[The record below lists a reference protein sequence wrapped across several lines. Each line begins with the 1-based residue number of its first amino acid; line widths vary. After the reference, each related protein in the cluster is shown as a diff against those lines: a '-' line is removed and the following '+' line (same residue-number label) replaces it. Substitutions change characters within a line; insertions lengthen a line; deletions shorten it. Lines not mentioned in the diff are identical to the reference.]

1 MRYRQAL
8 LPTLKE
14 APSDATLTSHILLTR
29 AGFTRQMGA
38 GLYSFLP
45 MGLKVLRK
53 IEAIIREEMD
63 RAGGQELLLPALVPA
78 DYFKE
83 SGRWDVFGDTLFRLK
98 DRRSADCHLAPTHEE
113 IIVDL
118 ARREI
123 KTYRD
128 LPKNLY
134 QVQTKFRDEPR
145 PRGGLLRGRE
155 FIMKDAY
162 SFDESSE
169 GAHRSFDIMEAVYKR
184 IFDRLGFN
192 YRLVGADSGAM
203 GGSKSTEFQVLV
215 QSGEDLLAA
224 CPKCAYAENLEV
236 AKVTVE
242 PAESLPT
249 VPDRELVP
257 TKGQKSIAEVASFL
271 KVAEDTTLK
280 SLLFKSGD
288 AFVMV
293 VIRGDHEVNEISV
306 ARVLGST
313 EVRLASAAEVKE
325 RTQVEVGS
333 VGPVGYDGQ
342 VLIDVEAAKVADA
355 TCGALKEG
363 HHYLH
368 VQHGRDFDA
377 QVHSLRMMKAGDPC
391 PRCQSPVEI
400 YRGIEAGHIFV
411 LGTHYSEKMGANF
424 LDQKGESRPL
434 VMGCYGIGVSR
445 LVAALVE
452 QHHDESGI
460 RWPLAVAP
468 YPVHICMLG
477 EDEEVKQA
485 TQKLEAELLA
495 SGIEPLVDDRD
506 VRPGVKFKDADLI
519 GIPFRITVG
528 ARGLKDGIVE
538 FKLRSE
544 PNPQASE
551 KLPLSEA
558 SALIIQRVLAAS
570 SSSSL

>member
-1 MRYRQAL
+1 
-8 LPTLKE
+8 
-14 APSDATLTSHILLTR
+14 
-29 AGFTRQMGA
+29 
-38 GLYSFLP
+38 
-45 MGLKVLRK
+45 
-53 IEAIIREEMD
+53 
-63 RAGGQELLLPALVPA
+63 
-78 DYFKE
+78 
-83 SGRWDVFGDTLFRLK
+83 
-98 DRRSADCHLAPTHEE
+98 
-113 IIVDL
+113 
-118 ARREI
+118 
-123 KTYRD
+123 
-128 LPKNLY
+128 
-134 QVQTKFRDEPR
+134 
-145 PRGGLLRGRE
+145 
-155 FIMKDAY
+155 
-162 SFDESSE
+162 
-169 GAHRSFDIMEAVYKR
+169 
-184 IFDRLGFN
+184 
-192 YRLVGADSGAM
+192 
-203 GGSKSTEFQVLV
+203 
-215 QSGEDLLAA
+215 
-224 CPKCAYAENLEV
+224 
-236 AKVTVE
+236 
-242 PAESLPT
+242 
-249 VPDRELVP
+249 
-257 TKGQKSIAEVASFL
+257 
-271 KVAEDTTLK
+271 LK

-477 EDEEVKQA
+477 ED
-485 TQKLEAELLA
+485 
-495 SGIEPLVDDRD
+495 
-506 VRPGVKFKDADLI
+506 
-519 GIPFRITVG
+519 
-528 ARGLKDGIVE
+528 
-538 FKLRSE
+538 
-544 PNPQASE
+544 
-551 KLPLSEA
+551 
-558 SALIIQRVLAAS
+558 
-570 SSSSL
+570 